1 MILIAMFV
9 TAVLFFLAG
18 MHYATWDQNR
28 DLEEAS
34 NSAWWSVAL
43 ALIGIYNMVSL
54 VGMASK
60 V

>member
-1 MILIAMFV
+1 MILIAMIV
-9 TAVLFFLAG
+9 TAVLFFVAG

-28 DLEEAS
+28 DDKDVS

-43 ALIGIYNMVSL
+43 AFLGIYNMISL
-54 VGMASK
+54 VGMASR

>member
-18 MHYATWDQNR
+18 MHFATWDQNR
-28 DLEEAS
+28 DVPGAVKGV
-34 NSAWWSVAL
+34 WWAIGL
-43 ALIGIYNMVSL
+43 AAIGLYNMVSL
-54 VGMASK
+54 VGLAAR